1 MTPMLDRVARVAA
14 LVTAAIERRPEAS
27 GPLAELARALQDDYG
42 TQPTFTDLAAPLPD
56 DDRFAAL
63 IDVFALDDASAALL
77 QLAVAPDLDAN
88 VALAFDLLG
97 GRTGAGWPSVG
108 LAFELAGLPS
118 GSKSAA
124 LALHQQ
130 GALRRFGLIR
140 VRGDGP
146 WLGRSLH
153 APDRIRTH
161 LVGADAR
168 EPVVDDLVVDALPV
182 GGPVAAE
189 LARAIEAGAGL
200 VWLRAPFGTAGI
212 ATAAGACAELEIG
225 ALVVDVHR
233 AGRPP
238 LGEVLGAA
246 VLEAALRAAALVVA
260 GADRLFGDDASRDFA
275 MLEAAAVPVIAVGTK
290 WWPAGV
296 LATIPPSA
304 DAPLLT
310 AADRQRV
317 WVDVLGEPPADEP
330 GHPALASLRLAP
342 EEILATAR
350 FARARAA
357 ARDAALDT
365 RLLRDAARAV
375 GAGTAGGDQ
384 GVARP
389 AASRT
394 GFDDLLMPEYAVAEL
409 RRLVRWG
416 AHRDEVLTRGAVH
429 GKGGKGVGIAA
440 LFTGGPGTG
449 KSLAAHVV
457 ADELNLDLLQ
467 VDLSTVIDKYIGETE
482 KNLERIFREAERRDV
497 VLFFDE
503 ADALF
508 GSRSQVTDARDRYA
522 NQEVSYLLQR
532 MEQFDGI
539 TVLATNLRGN
549 LDQAFARRM
558 QVVVHFPDPDAATRR
573 RLWQRHLDEAGGV
586 DPDEP
591 PDLDHLAATHELSGG
606 DIRNVVLAAAYDAVC
621 DGLAI
626 NAGHVRAATARELQK
641 LGRRVPKD

>member
-1 MTPMLDRVARVAA
+1 MLDRVARVAA
-14 LVTAAIERRPEAS
+14 LIAAAIQRRPDAS
-27 GPLAELARALQDDYG
+27 GPLAAAARALQEDYG
-42 TQPTFTDLAAPLPD
+42 ARPTFADPAAPLPE
-56 DDRFAAL
+56 DDRCAAL
-63 IDVFALDDASAALL
+63 ADVFVLDDAAALL
-77 QLAVAPDLDAN
+77 LQIAVAADLDAN
-88 VALAFDLLG
+88 VALAYDLLA
-97 GRTGAGWPSVG
+97 GRAGAGWPPVA
-108 LAFELAGLPS
+108 LALELAGLPS
-118 GSKSAA
+118 ASASAA
-124 LALHQQ
+124 LQLHEQ
-130 GALRRFGLIR
+130 GPLRRHGLLE
-140 VRGDGP
+140 VVGEGA
-146 WLGRSLH
+146 WLGRSLRV
-153 APDRIRTH
+153 PDRVRSH

-168 EPVVDDLVVDALPV
+168 EPIVDDVALEAVPFAS
-182 GGPVAAE
+182 PVADTVGRA
-189 LARAIEAGAGL
+189 LAAGAGL
-200 VWLRAPFGTAGI
+200 VWLRSPFGTAGV
-212 ATAAGACAELEIG
+212 ATAAAAYAGLDVAWLAIDAHRVG
-225 ALVVDVHR
+225 RRALL
-233 AGRPP
+233 P
-238 LGEVLGAA
+238 EVLRAA
-246 VLEAALRAAALVVA
+246 VLEAGLRGAGLIVA
-260 GADRLFGDDASRDFA
+260 GADELFGEDATRMFVELDR
-275 MLEAAAVPVIAVGTK
+275 AAVPVIAVGTR
-290 WWPAGV
+290 WWPTGV
-296 LATIPPSA
+296 LTRVPPIA

-310 AADRQRV
+310 AADRHQV
-317 WVDVLGEPPADEP
+317 WTDVLGEPPADEP
-330 GHPALASLRLAP
+330 GHPALSSLRLAP
-342 EEILATAR
+342 EEILATGR
-350 FARARAA
+350 FARALATA
-357 ARDAALDT
+357 HGVELDT
-365 RLLRDAARAV
+365 RLLRDAARTI
-375 GAGTAGGDQ
+375 GAGSGSGDQ

-416 AHRDEVLTRGAVH
+416 SHRDEVLTRGAVH

-573 RLWQRHLDEAGGV
+573 RLWERHLVEAGGV
-586 DPDEP
+586 DPDNP

-606 DIRNVVLAAAYDAVC
+606 DIRNVVLAAAYDATC
-621 DGLAI
+621 DGQAI
-626 NAGHVRAATARELQK
+626 NATHVRAATARELQK
-641 LGRRVPKD
+641 LGRRVPND

>member
-1 MTPMLDRVARVAA
+1 MLDRVARVAA
-14 LVTAAIERRPEAS
+14 LVTAAIQRRPDAS
-27 GPLAELARALQDDYG
+27 GPLADVARALQDDYG
-42 TQPTFTDLAAPLPD
+42 RQPAFVDPAAALPA
-56 DDRFAAL
+56 DDRCAAVV
-63 IDVFALDDASAALL
+63 DVFALDDAAALL
-77 QLAVAPDLDAN
+77 LQIAVAADLDAN
-88 VALAFDLLG
+88 VALAYDLLTGRG
-97 GRTGAGWPSVG
+97 GVGWASVG
-108 LAFELAGLPS
+108 LALELAGLPS
-118 GSKSAA
+118 ASAS
-124 LALHQQ
+124 
-130 GALRRFGLIR
+130 GALQLHDQGPLRRHGL
-140 VRGDGP
+140 VEVVGEGA
-146 WLGRSLH
+146 WLGRSLRV
-153 APDRIRTH
+153 PDRVRTH

-168 EPVVDDLVVDALPV
+168 EPVVDDIALEAVPFPS
-182 GGPVAAE
+182 PVADTVG
-189 LARAIEAGAGL
+189 RALVAGAGL
-200 VWLRAPFGTAGI
+200 IWLRSPFGTAGV
-212 ATAAGACAELEIG
+212 ATAAAAYAGLDIAWLAID
-225 ALVVDVHR
+225 AHR
-233 AGRPP
+233 VGRRTLLP
-238 LGEVLGAA
+238 EVLRAA
-246 VLEAALRAAALVVA
+246 VLEAGLRGAGLIVA
-260 GADRLFGDDASRDFA
+260 GADELFGEDASRLFVD
-275 MLEAAAVPVIAVGTK
+275 LERAAVPVIAVGTR

-296 LATIPPSA
+296 LTRIPPIV

-310 AADRQRV
+310 AADRHRV
-317 WVDVLGEPPADEP
+317 WADVLGEPPADEP
-330 GHPALASLRLAP
+330 GHPALSSLRLAP
-342 EEILATAR
+342 EEILATGR
-350 FARARAA
+350 FARALAT
-357 ARDAALDT
+357 ARDLELDT
-365 RLLRDAARAV
+365 RLLRDAARTI
-375 GAGTAGGDQ
+375 GAGSGTGDQ

-416 AHRDEVLTRGAVH
+416 SHRDEVLTRGAVH

-586 DPDEP
+586 DPDDP

-626 NAGHVRAATARELQK
+626 NAAHVRAATARELQK
-641 LGRRVPKD
+641 LGRRVPND